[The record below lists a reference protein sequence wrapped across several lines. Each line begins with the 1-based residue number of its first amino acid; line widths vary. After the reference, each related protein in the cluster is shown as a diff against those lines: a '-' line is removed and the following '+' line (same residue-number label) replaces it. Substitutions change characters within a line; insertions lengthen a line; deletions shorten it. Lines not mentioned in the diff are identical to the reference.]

1 MLRRDS
7 TQRSFFDQTLY
18 ERLIKPDHFLRRLD
32 AVIDLRFVHRLC
44 RGCYAKESGRPAASP
59 VMLFKILLL
68 QFLHD
73 ISDRRIVEEV
83 RYNMA
88 FKWFCGLEADE
99 EPPHPTT
106 LTRFRARL
114 GPKRFARI
122 HNRIVALARER
133 GLVSDRLSIVDA
145 THVETR
151 MNSFKVDDENPPDPD
166 AMRGKRRREDFCGLQ
181 GTSGAGRG
189 LAHSHPGGDHP
200 RQCP

>member
-83 RYNMA
+83 RCNMA

-133 GLVSDRLSIVDA
+133 GLVSDRLSMW
-145 THVETR
+145 TQPTSR
-151 MNSFKVDDENPPDPD
+151 
-166 AMRGKRRREDFCGLQ
+166 RG
-181 GTSGAGRG
+181 
-189 LAHSHPGGDHP
+189 
-200 RQCP
+200 